1 MKFLANRATSFP
13 SLHRIVIPA
22 ALRLILAQP
31 LECRW
36 RRWASLENV
45 FLCFA
50 IQALPGREGRIEP
63 PLVRGIPIQ
72 RSWGQP
78 ENQAR

>member
-1 MKFLANRATSFP
+1 MKFLANRATSFQVSSHSHSGGP
-13 SLHRIVIPA
+13 PFDSSSA
-22 ALRLILAQP
+22 ARV
-31 LECRW
+31 
-36 RRWASLENV
+36 SLETMDIV
-45 FLCFA
+45 RECVPCFA